1 MFVNACFYVEGLF
14 AAQKSNCQQ
23 LAAIADSDCNQQ
35 KLHHLLSAAKW
46 DHQALMDSIATE
58 FVTLLD
64 SYALTDDLQ
73 LIIDESGFAKKGHR
87 SHGVAR
93 QYNGSLG
100 KIDNCQVGVFAALN
114 AGSLTSP
121 VNARLYDPGCGVSKI
136 NHAEALIE
144 HIICKLKLPV
154 GYVSFDA
161 FYGRDTALLASLKQK
176 GIHFIADVP
185 ENLQVCLHPFQ
196 MRVPGPTSK
205 RGPRPKNKKPT
216 HDFISVKDYAATL
229 KRKDFEQ
236 VSVRHSSHGK
246 LKARYHHQEVYLL
259 NPHTN
264 TRMKLRLLIR
274 KDADGTIKYSLCHAP
289 EETPLKELAY
299 QQSKRYFIERS
310 FQDGKQQLGMD
321 QYQSRS
327 EQSWLRHMALC
338 MLAMLFINQEKLQ
351 NLHEEGQYLSSEN
364 IAELITAAI
373 LFNEVQQLKAMER
386 IIAKAPPAKTSG
398 YKKIY
403 LRI

>member
-14 AAQKSNCQQ
+14 AARKSNCQQ
-23 LAAIADSDCNQQ
+23 LADVALGECNQQ
-35 KLHHLLSAAKW
+35 KLHHLLSQAKW
-46 DHQALMDSIATE
+46 DHQALMDSVATA
-58 FVTLLD
+58 FVKLLD
-64 SYALTDDLQ
+64 TYELKDDLQ
-73 LIIDESGFAKKGHR
+73 LIIDESGFAKKGHS

-100 KIDNCQVGVFAALN
+100 KIDNSQVGVFAALN
-114 AGSLTSP
+114 AGSLTSL
-121 VNARLYDPGCGVSKI
+121 VNARLYEPCCGVSKI
-136 NHAEALIE
+136 DHAEALIE
-144 HIICKLKLPV
+144 HVICKLRLPV
-154 GYVSFDA
+154 SYVSFDA

-185 ENLQVCLHPFQ
+185 DNLQVCLHPFQ
-196 MRVPGPTSK
+196 MRVPRPTSQ
-205 RGPRPKNKKPT
+205 RGPKPKNKKPT
-216 HDFISVKDYAATL
+216 QAFIAIRDYAATL
-229 KRKDFEQ
+229 KGKDFEKLA
-236 VSVRHSSHGK
+236 VRHSSQGK

-259 NPHTN
+259 NPHTG

-274 KDADGTIKYSLCHAP
+274 KDVDGTVKYSLCHAP
-289 EETPLKELAY
+289 EDTPLKELAY

-321 QYQSRS
+321 QYQTRS

-338 MLAMLFINQEKLQ
+338 MLAMLFINTEKLQ
-351 NLHEEGQYLSSEN
+351 NLHEESQYLSSEN
-364 IAELITAAI
+364 ITELMAAAI
-373 LFNEVQQLKAMER
+373 LLNDVQQLKTMKR
-386 IIAKAPPAKTSG
+386 IIAKAPPAKGSG